1 METYTEMF
9 GYLLRYAPIN
19 SALTF
24 RYLGVNII
32 NQGGNILRMGEQA
45 VLVLLVLWTFTPR
58 QG

>member
-1 METYTEMF
+1 METFTEMF
-9 GYLLRYAPIN
+9 GYLLCYAPIN

-58 QG
+58 